1 MTYGDYDMKQKI
13 KKEKQ
18 KAHILKNT
26 AFMLGCAFRC
36 APFSLF
42 IIYFSYIAE
51 NVYYSVVINVM
62 FLETALSIIEGN
74 GTFRDFAVRM
84 CLIVLGKL
92 LIDLLA
98 YIDVY
103 TVRIRFEIKCESYI
117 NNLIF
122 KKAQQ
127 VELGCYEDPAFFD
140 KYNRAT
146 WVVEKGGFK
155 RIIEGSAWTI
165 GSLISFVFLVIY
177 LISIDPFLL
186 VFILCPVIVI
196 ALRIKKNE
204 VELQKEKDMTP
215 YERQKDYIRRTI
227 LLKDFA
233 KEIKTTDIF
242 TVIRK
247 RFHAAIDK
255 NIAVIRRYGWKIA
268 LFEIVSD
275 FFGEIIPV
283 AGGFGYGCYRLMVLQ
298 NLPVSEFSVLISAIT
313 TARNKLNHLA
323 HYFAMQQKHCLWVQN
338 MREFLEY
345 EPQIRSGTKIPGDFE
360 SLCFKNVSFR
370 YVGKDED
377 TLKNISFTVH
387 KGETVAVVGH
397 NGAGKTTLS
406 KLMMRLYD
414 VTEGEILYN
423 GINIKDYDL
432 LLLREKF
439 ASVFQDYRIFAMTVA
454 ENVLMEEVDEQNAH
468 LAKEALQMGGVYEK
482 IDTLPQKENTLLTR
496 EFDNE
501 GALLSGGQ
509 AQKVSIARLFARE
522 FDIAILDEP
531 SSALDPVA
539 ESKMYD
545 SLLEGTKG
553 KTVFYISHRLSSATR
568 SDKILV
574 FDNGELI
581 ESGTHE
587 ELMAKN
593 SVYSEMFTLQ
603 ASGYTEEVV
612 YE

>member
-1 MTYGDYDMKQKI
+1 MKEKI
-13 KKEKQ
+13 KKAKQ

-26 AFMLGCAFRC
+26 AFMLGCAFKC
-36 APFSLF
+36 APLSLL
-42 IIYFSYIAE
+42 IIYLAYISE

-74 GTFRDFAVRM
+74 GTFRDFAIRM

-103 TVRIRFEIKCESYI
+103 TVRVKFEIKCESYI

-127 VELGCYEDPAFFD
+127 VELGCYEDPDFFD

-146 WVVEKGGFK
+146 WVVDKGGFK

-165 GSLISFVFLVIY
+165 GSLISFVFLVGY
-177 LISIDPFLL
+177 LMSVDPFLL

-196 ALRIKKNE
+196 ALRVKKNA
-204 VELQKEKDMTP
+204 VELQKDKEMVP
-215 YERQKDYIRRTI
+215 YERQKEYIRRTI

-242 TVIRK
+242 TVVKK
-247 RFHAAIDK
+247 RFQSAIDN
-255 NIAVIRRYGWKIA
+255 NIRVIKEYGWRVA
-268 LFEIVSD
+268 LLEVISD

-283 AGGFGYGCYRLMVLQ
+283 AGGLIYGCYRMIILQ
-298 NLPVSEFSVLISAIT
+298 NLPVSEFSVLVSAIT

-338 MREFLEY
+338 LREFLEY
-345 EPQIRSGTKIPGDFE
+345 EPQITDGGIKPQDFE
-360 SLCFKNVSFR
+360 SLEFRNVSFR
-370 YVGKDED
+370 YPKGEKDI
-377 TLKNISFTVH
+377 LHGVSFTVN

-406 KLMMRLYD
+406 KLLMRLYD

-423 GINIKDYDL
+423 GINIKEYNVRQY
-432 LLLREKF
+432 REKF

-454 ENVLMEEVDEQNAH
+454 ENVLIDEVTEENREKALH
-468 LAKEALQMGGVYEK
+468 ALQMGNMQEK
-482 IDTLPQKENTLLTR
+482 VDSLPEKENTILTR
-496 EFDNE
+496 EFDSE
-501 GALLSGGQ
+501 GAMLSGGQ
-509 AQKVSIARLFARE
+509 AQKLTISRLFARD
-522 FDIAILDEP
+522 FDIAVLDEP

-545 SLLEGTKG
+545 SLMEGTKG

-574 FDNGELI
+574 FSDGQLI
-581 ESGTHE
+581 ESGSHE
-587 ELMAKN
+587 ELMQKN
-593 SVYSEMFTLQ
+593 GTYCEMFTLQ
-603 ASGYTEEVV
+603 ASGYREE
-612 YE
+612 EADDE